1 MSTISDFDTDE
12 KGRPRS
18 NAEIVTARGTRI
30 YMMPIETFPGHVN
43 NLYLVCSPEHTL
55 LVDVG
60 TKRANDA
67 IDARFAELRR
77 DFGLDLGPEDV
88 DEVLISHAHIDH
100 FGNAHRFAAA
110 GVPLAIHELD
120 ARVLME
126 FEERLVLAS
135 RDLGIFLYRAGV
147 TPERVP
153 RMVEAYQ
160 SAKAWFT
167 SLEPSRRLRNGD
179 QLGPGWPVLHTPGH
193 CPGLV
198 CVAVDD
204 VILTTDHLLERIT
217 PTQAPQSVTPFMGL
231 ENYLRSLR
239 KLRDFGEF
247 TLGLGGHEAP
257 ILDVHARIEATVA
270 HHVDRLAETHAA
282 CDEPRTIAQISRV
295 LFGDLSG
302 YSVQLGLNE
311 AGAHVEFLHALG
323 YLVIDNLDEVAG
335 DLQAPNYYRQSSRA
349 LPDRASVL

>member
-1 MSTISDFDTDE
+1 DTDS

-30 YMMPIETFPGHVN
+30 YMMPVETFPGHIN
-43 NLYLVCSPEHTL
+43 NLYLVHSPEHTL

-60 TKRANDA
+60 TQRARDA
-67 IDARFAELRR
+67 VDERFAELRR
-77 DFGLDLGPEDV
+77 DFDLDLGPEDI

-100 FGNAHRFAAA
+100 FGNAHRFHDA
-110 GVPLAIHELD
+110 GIPLAIHELD

-147 TPERVP
+147 SPDKVP

-160 SAKAWFT
+160 SAKSWFR
-167 SLEPSRRLRNGD
+167 SIEPSRRLRNGD
-179 QLGPGWPVLHTPGH
+179 SLGPGWPILHVPGH

-204 VILTTDHLLERIT
+204 VVLTTDHLLTRIT
-217 PTQAPQSVTPFMGL
+217 PAQAPQSVTPFMGL

-239 KLRDFGEF
+239 KLRDFGTF
-247 TLGLGGHEAP
+247 TLGLGAHEAP
-257 ILDVHARIEATVA
+257 IHDVHARIDATA
-270 HHVDRLAETHAA
+270 EHHFKRLATIHSA
-282 CDEPRTIAQISRV
+282 CDTPQTISDISRV

-323 YLVIDNLDEVAG
+323 YLVIDNLAEVAS
-335 DLQAPNYYRQSSRA
+335 DLQAPTTYRQSSRP
-349 LPDRASVL
+349 LPEQAPPLTGSP